1 MQNSTNK
8 INKELENIIHLS
20 GLMQFADKTNTKDIL
35 HQAIDYSS
43 NMHHI
48 IDYKKKEDPNYDRVY
63 LARDI
68 YISLLNN
75 YTTRN
80 ENFLP
85 EILAEQ

>member
-1 MQNSTNK
+1 MPNPTK
-8 INKELENIIHLS
+8 INEDLENIIHLR
-20 GLMQFADKTNTKDIL
+20 GLIQFADKTNTKEIL
-35 HQAIDYSS
+35 HQAIGYSN

-48 IDYKKKEDPNYDRVY
+48 IEYKKKEDPNFDRVY

-80 ENFLP
+80 KDFMQ
-85 EILAEQ
+85 EILKEC

>member
-1 MQNSTNK
+1 MPNPTEIHK
-8 INKELENIIHLS
+8 DLENIVHLR
-20 GLMQFADKTNTKDIL
+20 GLIKFADETNTKDIL
-35 HQAIDYSS
+35 HQAIGYSN

-48 IDYKKKEDPNYDRVY
+48 IDYKKKEDPNFDRVY

-80 ENFLP
+80 KDFMQ
-85 EILAEQ
+85 EILKEC